1 MPPVC
6 AGHTGGMAKL
16 MSRIVAFVRSPQ
28 GQRLVRQAQQ
38 QAAKPENRRKLD
50 QLRQRM
56 LKKR

>member
-1 MPPVC
+1 
-6 AGHTGGMAKL
+6 MAKL

-38 QAAKPENRRKLD
+38 QAAKPENRRKLE
-50 QLRQRM
+50 QLRARM